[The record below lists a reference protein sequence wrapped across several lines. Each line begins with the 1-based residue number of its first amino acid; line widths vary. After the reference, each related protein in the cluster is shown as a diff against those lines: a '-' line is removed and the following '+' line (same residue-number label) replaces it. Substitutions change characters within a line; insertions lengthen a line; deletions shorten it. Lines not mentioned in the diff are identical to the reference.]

1 MPKFTVE
8 QQQAIDQEGSNII
21 VSAGAGSGKTAVLS
35 ERVLRKLKDGVF
47 INQLL
52 ILTFTNEAA
61 NEMKERIRK
70 KIQQDST
77 LSSQLDLIDS
87 AYITTFDSFSL
98 SMVKKYHYLL
108 NVSKNISIID
118 SSIIN
123 IKKREFIDEIFD
135 RLYEKEDDK
144 FLKLITDFCVKDDK
158 NIKEVVYKLNN
169 DLDKLINKQEFLTN
183 YVDKYYSDSHLE
195 HIICEYMNEIKQ
207 IVKSIESSFYRLEDV
222 IETPSDDKK
231 YKEIISI
238 FEPLIKASDY
248 EEFKNYTEKDFE
260 LRGKLSDSFKEEA
273 RKIKEQFKEL
283 KELACYSSLQEIKEQ
298 ILSTKDSVSVVI
310 SIIKEL
316 DCRLLSYKHDHDSYE
331 FNDIAIM
338 AIKLVEEN
346 EEIREEIKNEYNEIL
361 LDEYQDTSDLQEKF
375 MSLIGNNN
383 IYMVGDV
390 KQSIYRFRN
399 ANPMIFKNKYDKY
412 SENHGGMK
420 IDLVK
425 NFRSR
430 NEVLHNINEIFNLIM
445 DDNIGGADYKA
456 SHQMKYGLTLYEEED
471 VGHNNHLEIYNYTLN
486 DNKYTKEEVEAFIIC
501 KDIKEKIESGYLVFD
516 KDTSKVRKATY
527 SDFCIIMDRGSA
539 FATYKKI
546 FEYLE
551 VPLVLYMDQK
561 LNNENDILVIKN
573 IVNLIVKIKNREFDQ
588 KFRYYFTSVARSYL
602 SDLNDQQILAVFKE
616 NTFKET
622 EIYEKC
628 YAIASSLDTL
638 SNTELLEQ
646 IIETFAIYEKTI
658 TTGKIEDSFVRL
670 DHLKNMASSLSS
682 LGYSPILFCEYLNQM
697 NETEDDIKYSL
708 NNKIGD
714 TVKIMNIHKSKG
726 LEFPVCYFS
735 GFHKKFNFR
744 DVKNKFLFDNQYGI
758 IFPYYKEGIGKTV
771 LHKLSEM
778 KYYQEEISEKI
789 RLFYVALTRAREKMI
804 VVTALDK
811 EKEVLT
817 IEEDIKK
824 GYRSFLDIMES
835 LKLPLSNYIVNKDI
849 EEIGLTKQYDLSKN
863 IAIDSFIDKDAEKMV
878 IEDISFSK
886 ELVKNKKA
894 SKTIQSLISF
904 EDTKKLNLGTQIH
917 YLFEVVD
924 FKNISKYKN
933 SSYFSYI
940 ENFVKHLGDLSS
952 TKFYKEYPFTYEK
965 EDTLYSGIIDLVVE
979 YEDHV
984 KIIDYKLKN
993 IEDEN
998 YKKQL
1003 QIYKNFIIS
1012 KTDKPVYT
1020 YLYSIMN
1027 DKLKKVD

>member
-1 MPKFTVE
+1 MPKFTKE

-35 ERVLRKLKDGVF
+35 ERVLRKLKEGVF

-70 KIQQDST
+70 KVQQDAT

-108 NVSKNISIID
+108 NVNKNISIID

-135 RLYEKEDDK
+135 SLYEKQDDK
-144 FLKLITDFCVKDDK
+144 FLKVITDFCVKDDK
-158 NIKEVVYKLNN
+158 NIKEVVYNLNN

-183 YVDKYYSDSHLE
+183 YVDKYYNESYLN
-195 HIICEYMNEIKQ
+195 HITCVYMNAIDKMLKNIEASIYLLEEI
-207 IVKSIESSFYRLEDV
+207 

-231 YKEIISI
+231 YQEIISI
-238 FEPLIKASDY
+238 FEPLIKAKDY
-248 EEFKNYTEKDFE
+248 EEIKSYTEKDFK
-260 LRGKLSDSFKEEA
+260 LLGKLSEPFKEEA
-273 RKIKEQFKEL
+273 KKLKEYFKQL
-283 KELACYSSLQEIKEQ
+283 KELTCYSSLQEVKEQ
-298 ILSTKDSVSVVI
+298 ILSTKDFVSVVI

-316 DCRLLSYKHDHDSYE
+316 DCRLLSYKHSHDSYE
-331 FNDIAIM
+331 FNDIAVM

-412 SENHGGMK
+412 NKNDGGKK

-430 NEVLHNINEIFNLIM
+430 KEVLQNINEIFNLIM
-445 DDNIGGADYKA
+445 DDSIGGADYKE
-456 SHQMKYGLTLYEEED
+456 SHQMQYGLTLYEEED
-471 VGHNNHLEIYNYTLN
+471 VRHDNHLEIYNYTLC
-486 DNKYTKEEVEAFIIC
+486 DNKYTKEEVEAFLIC
-501 KDIKEKIESGYLVFD
+501 KDIKKKIENGYLVFD

-539 FATYKKI
+539 FTTYKKI

-573 IVNLIVKIKNREFDQ
+573 IMNLIVKIKNREFDQ
-588 KFRYYFTSVARSYL
+588 KFRYYFISVARSYL
-602 SDLNDQQILAVFKE
+602 SNLNDQDIFTIFKE

-628 YAIASSLDTL
+628 LMIASSLDTL
-638 SNTELLEQ
+638 SNTEVLDRILES
-646 IIETFAIYEKTI
+646 FSIYERTMTI
-658 TTGKIEDSFVRL
+658 GKIEDSFVRI
-670 DHLKNMASSLSS
+670 DHLKNIASSLSS
-682 LGYSPILFCEYLNQM
+682 LGYSPIMFCEYLNQM
-697 NETEDDIKYSL
+697 NEGEDDIKYSL

-771 LHKLSEM
+771 LHKLVEM

-804 VVTALDK
+804 IVTSLDEKKEILSIESSIK
-811 EKEVLT
+811 EK
-817 IEEDIKK
+817 
-824 GYRSFLDIMES
+824 YRSFLDIMES
-835 LKLPLSNYIVNKDI
+835 LKIPLSNYIVNKDI
-849 EEIGLTKQYDLSKN
+849 ENIGLTKQYDLNKN
-863 IAIDSFIDKDAEKMV
+863 IAIDSMINKDTEKIL
-878 IEDISFSK
+878 IEDISFEK
-886 ELVKNKKA
+886 EIVKNTKA
-894 SKTIQSLISF
+894 SKIIQQLISY
-904 EDTKKLNLGTQIH
+904 EDTKKLNIGTEIH

-924 FKNISKYKN
+924 FKDLNRYKE
-933 SSYFSYI
+933 YPCFSYI
-940 ENFVKHLGDLSS
+940 ENFVKHLGNLSS
-952 TKFYKEYPFTYEK
+952 SKIYKEYPFIYEK
-965 EDTLYSGIIDLVVE
+965 EGILYSGIIDLVIE

-1020 YLYSIMN
+1020 YLYSIIN
-1027 DKLKKVD
+1027 NTLKKVD